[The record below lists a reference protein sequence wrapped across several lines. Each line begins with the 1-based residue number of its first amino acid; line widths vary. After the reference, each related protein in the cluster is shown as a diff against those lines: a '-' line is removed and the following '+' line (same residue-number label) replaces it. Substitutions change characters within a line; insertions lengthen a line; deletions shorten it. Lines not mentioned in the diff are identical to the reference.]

1 MIMLIGGLAIGGLA
15 GYILAR
21 ILAYH
26 GLDPIGPDPRT
37 EGRLKLL
44 ESASLRHGAS
54 IRAIMDELERHWPAG
69 DVRPIAEVVYTEGE
83 DVKVVIG
90 GDADE

>member
-1 MIMLIGGLAIGGLA
+1 MLMLVTGLAIGGLA

-26 GLDPIGPDPRT
+26 GVDPIGPDPRT

-44 ESASLRHGAS
+44 EAASLRHGA
-54 IRAIMDELERHWPAG
+54 AIHALVTPLTEAEAVHPPE
-69 DVRPIAEVVYTEGE
+69 VIIAEGE
-83 DVKVVIG
+83 DKIVIG

>member
-15 GYILAR
+15 GYIIAR
-21 ILAYH
+21 LLAYH

-90 GDADE
+90 GDGDE